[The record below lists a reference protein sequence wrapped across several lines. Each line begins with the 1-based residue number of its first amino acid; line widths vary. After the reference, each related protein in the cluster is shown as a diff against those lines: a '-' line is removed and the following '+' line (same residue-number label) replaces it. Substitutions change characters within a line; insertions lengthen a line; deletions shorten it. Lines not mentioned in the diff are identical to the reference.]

1 MGTQSAEAD
10 VIVIGGGIAGV
21 AAALRL
27 KDRGLDPLVLEAE
40 SRVGGRMTTD
50 RVNGFVIDRGVTLL
64 GNGFV
69 RMRSLVRRLGLSP
82 LVGKGSFS
90 VGIQDAAGCRG
101 YRSGRFEDLLFDRG
115 ISLRARVACL
125 RFGFDL
131 LRHHRALVHGRSTL
145 TGSLDGDDARTYFK
159 RIGGEEV
166 FERIFRPGL
175 NGPVGGSV
183 ETSSRVILM
192 QVIWNLLVRGQW
204 TLTDGVDRIPE
215 TIASQVRVLTE
226 ARGLHVEQRAK
237 GVQVEADVK
246 GKQQTLRA
254 RAVIFAIP
262 GQLVP
267 GLCPELPEELRE
279 TLARTQYSRI
289 ANAAVALSK
298 PPSVPYAGYAF
309 TPDVVP
315 GAEIEM
321 EHLRAP
327 NRCPEGTGMASVFLW
342 NTPEFP
348 RLDADDESV
357 KQQASEIVERTFPEC
372 RGRVLFVHLVRWN
385 IGIAQFPPGRLREM
399 TALRKRLAAWNS
411 PFDLCGDYLD
421 GLSSEGA
428 LRTGEEAADRIVTKL
443 REQSVKGDRSTQLDG
458 SGCYR

>member
-1 MGTQSAEAD
+1 MVIQSGDAD
-10 VIVIGGGIAGV
+10 VIVIGGGIAGLG
-21 AAALRL
+21 AALRL
-27 KDRGLDPLVLEAE
+27 KDRGLEPLVLEAE

-64 GNGFV
+64 GNAFGS
-69 RMRSLVRRLGLSP
+69 MRTLVRRLGLSP
-82 LVGKGSFS
+82 LVCKGSFS

-101 YRSGRFEDLLFDRG
+101 YRGGRFEDLLLDRG
-115 ISLRARVACL
+115 ISWRGRLASI

-145 TGSLDGDDARTYFK
+145 SDSLDGEDARTYFR

-192 QVIWNLLVRGQW
+192 QVLWNLLVRGQW
-204 TLTDGVDRIPE
+204 NLTDGVDRIPE
-215 TIASQVRVLTE
+215 TVASQVKVVTE
-226 ARGLHVEQRAK
+226 ARALQVEQVDS
-237 GVQVEADVK
+237 GVRVEAQVG
-246 GKQQTLRA
+246 GKQQSLRA

-267 GLCPELPEELRE
+267 AICPELPEDTRGL
-279 TLARTQYSRI
+279 LSRTQYSRI
-289 ANAAVALSK
+289 VDAAVALSR
-298 PPSVPYAGYAF
+298 PPKAPYAGYAF
-309 TPDVVP
+309 TENVVP

-327 NRCPEGTGMASVFLW
+327 NRCPKGTGMAGVFLW
-342 NTPEFP
+342 DTPQLH
-348 RLDADDESV
+348 RLDAGDESL
-357 KQQASEIVERTFPEC
+357 KQQASDVVEQNFPEC
-372 RGRVLFVHLVRWN
+372 RSKVLFVHLVRWN

-399 TALRKRLAAWNS
+399 TALRKQLAAWTA
-411 PFDLCGDYLD
+411 PFELCGDYLD

-428 LRTGEEAADRIVTKL
+428 LRTGEEAADRFAKKFKTH
-443 REQSVKGDRSTQLDG
+443 
-458 SGCYR
+458 

>member
-1 MGTQSAEAD
+1 MAIHSGDAD
-10 VIVIGGGIAGV
+10 VIIIGGGIAGLG
-21 AAALRL
+21 AALRL
-27 KDRGLDPLVLEAE
+27 KDRGLEPLVLEAE

-50 RVNGFVIDRGVTLL
+50 RVNGFVVDRGVTLF
-64 GNGFV
+64 GNGFGS
-69 RMRSLVRRLGLSP
+69 MRALVRRLGLSP
-82 LVGKGSFS
+82 LVCKGSFS

-101 YRSGRFEDLLFDRG
+101 YRGGRFEDLLFDRG
-115 ISLRARVACL
+115 ISWRGRLASI

-131 LRHHRALVHGRSTL
+131 LRHHRALVHGCSTL
-145 TGSLDGDDARTYFK
+145 SGSLDGENARAYFR

-192 QVIWNLLVRGQW
+192 QVLWNLLVRGQW
-204 TLTDGVDRIPE
+204 NLTDGVDRIPE
-215 TIASQVRVLTE
+215 AVFSQVKVLTE
-226 ARGLHVEQRAK
+226 ACALRVEQRDS
-237 GVQVEADVK
+237 GVQVEAEVK
-246 GKQQTLRA
+246 GKQQSFRA

-267 GLCPELPEELRE
+267 PICSELPEDTRSL
-279 TLARTQYSRI
+279 LSRTQYSRI
-289 ANAAVALSK
+289 VNAAVALST
-298 PPSVPYAGYAF
+298 PPKVPYAGYAF
-309 TPDVVP
+309 TDDVVP

-327 NRCPEGTGMASVFLW
+327 NRCPEGTGMAGVFLW
-342 NTPEFP
+342 DTPQLR
-348 RLDADDESV
+348 RLDGGDESLR
-357 KQQASEIVERTFPEC
+357 QQASDVVEQNFPEC
-372 RGRVLFVHLVRWN
+372 RGKVLFVHLVRWN

-399 TALRKRLAAWNS
+399 TALRKQLAAWNS

-428 LRTGEEAADRIVTKL
+428 LRTGEEAADRTAGKL
-443 REQSVKGDRSTQLDG
+443 NPI
-458 SGCYR
+458 